1 MRGLVRGV
9 VLTTAFVGFG
19 GAFVNSTINR
29 VKTSS
34 HLQVSQ
40 VEASGNQTLSSKE
53 VLEWAGIKLGSSL
66 VDISASDVSSRLLE
80 HPGVREATI
89 KRSVPG
95 HVLIVVK
102 ERTPLALVLG
112 SGKMLAVDETG
123 KVFKGGRDLLR
134 RDYPV
139 FRSKHDGKCKVGQ
152 KLFPEVWPKIIRVLR
167 EAKDKGLEISEIALS
182 GSGLSLV
189 TMDGDTVRMNVGD
202 FNVLGRVV
210 WVLAREKTLGRRS
223 LDLDTRPPDMVIV
236 GAAR

>member
-1 MRGLVRGV
+1 MRGLIRGV
-9 VLTTAFVGFG
+9 ALTTAFVGFG

-29 VKTSS
+29 VRTSS

-40 VEASGNQTLSSKE
+40 IEASGNQTLSSTE
-53 VLEWAGIKLGSSL
+53 VLEWAGIELGSSL
-66 VDISASDVSSRLLE
+66 VDISSSDVSSRLLK
-80 HPGVREATI
+80 HPGVRGAAV

-95 HVLIVVK
+95 HVLIVIE

-139 FRSKHDGKCKVGQ
+139 FRSKQDGKWKVGQ
-152 KLFPEVWPKIIRVLR
+152 KLYPKLWPKIIRVLQ
-167 EAKDKGLEISEIALS
+167 EAKDKGLEISEIALT

-189 TMDGDTVRMNVGD
+189 TMDGDSVRMNIGD
-202 FNVLGRVV
+202 FHVLGRAV

-223 LDLDTRPPDMVIV
+223 LDLDARSLDMVIV